1 MPASKKSAPKRT
13 FDARPDTVDFRD
25 LMFVPTL
32 VEVPKERSLATFV
45 KLTRNKPIILNQG
58 QEGAC
63 TGFGLAAVCNYLT
76 SARQVYSDKVPVS
89 ARMFYEMAKRY
100 DEWRGTDYD
109 GSSARGA
116 MKGWHRHG
124 VCAEKLWPHVPGHSD
139 GELTNKRAEDAA
151 DRPLGAYFR
160 VNHKDIVA
168 MHAAIAEV
176 GILYTS
182 ADTHSGWD
190 KVKSDGH
197 IPYGSKILGGHAF
210 AIVGFDQKGFWIQN
224 SWGPGWGRKGFAHL
238 SYKDWLDHGYDV
250 WVARLGA
257 PIMIDDAKS
266 SGFKSGGLATSRLS
280 FPDIRPHVVS
290 IGNDGGLRTSGTYG
304 NTVEDVQRIFASDF
318 PRITQGWK
326 KKRILLYAHGG
337 LVPED
342 NAIQRVSNYLEVLK
356 EAEVYPVAFIWKTDF
371 WTTLTNLLD
380 DALRRRRSE
389 GVIDA
394 AKDFMLDRLD
404 DTLERLARI
413 CGGRRI
419 WGEMVENALLAS
431 LRASGGARLVVAEL
445 AKLAQASGNL
455 EFHVAGHSA
464 GSIFLAPL
472 VQLLTTAGP
481 IATESLKKES
491 GLSWD
496 PASGHGLRIK
506 TCSLWA
512 PACTVGVFKAAY
524 LPAVIAKTIERC
536 ALFNLSDATER
547 DDHCAN
553 IYNKSLLYMVSNSFE
568 KDPRPA
574 FSSNGWPILGMDKFV
589 HHDKSAD
596 KELKKLIDNKTIDY
610 ITAPNSGDPGTPNA
624 SASTSHGDFDDDKPT
639 VRATLARIL
648 GRDKTAIE
656 FRFGHSAASTGD
668 RRRALS

>member
-1 MPASKKSAPKRT
+1 MPASKSAPKRT

-32 VEVPKERSLATFV
+32 VEVPKERSLAAFV
-45 KLTRNKPIILNQG
+45 KLTRSKPIILNQG

-63 TGFGLAAVCNYLT
+63 TGFGLAAVCNHLM

-89 ARMFYEMAKRY
+89 ARMLYEMAKLY

-124 VCAEKLWPHVPGHSD
+124 VCAEKLWPHVPGQTD
-139 GELTNKRAEDAA
+139 RELTTKRAEDAA

-160 VNHKDIVA
+160 VNHKDLVA

-176 GILYTS
+176 GILYAS

-190 KVKSDGH
+190 AVKGDGL
-197 IPYGSKILGGHAF
+197 IAYGSKILGGHAF
-210 AIVGFDQKGFWIQN
+210 AIVGYDQKGFWIQN

-238 SYKDWLDHGYDV
+238 TYKDWLDHGYDV

-257 PIMIDDAKS
+257 PVMIDDAKS
-266 SGFKSGGLATSRLS
+266 SGVKSGGLATARLS

-290 IGNDGGLRTSGTYG
+290 IGNDGTLRTSGTYG
-304 NTVEDVQRIFASDF
+304 NTAEDIQRIFASDL

-356 EAEVYPVAFIWKTDF
+356 DAEVYPIAFIWRTDF
-371 WTTLTNLLD
+371 WTTLKNLLD
-380 DALRRRRSE
+380 DALRRRRTE

-394 AKDFMLDRLD
+394 TKDFMLDRLD

-431 LRASGGARLVVAEL
+431 LRAAGGARLVVAEL
-445 AKLAQASGNL
+445 AKLTQSVSNL
-455 EFHVAGHSA
+455 ELHVAGHSA

-472 VQLLTTAGP
+472 VQLLTSAGP
-481 IATESLKKES
+481 IATESLKQES
-491 GLSWD
+491 GLSWN
-496 PASGHGLRIK
+496 PASGLGASIK
-506 TCSLWA
+506 TCTLWA
-512 PACTVGVFKAAY
+512 PACTVGLFKAAY
-524 LPAVIAKTIERC
+524 LPAIVARTIEKC
-536 ALFNLSDATER
+536 TLFNLTDAAEQ
-547 DDHCAN
+547 DDHCAR
-553 IYNKSLLYMVSNSFE
+553 IYNKSLLYMVSNAFE
-568 KDPRPA
+568 KEPRSA
-574 FSSNGWPILGMDKFV
+574 VSRNGWPILGLDKFV

-596 KELKKLIDNKTIDY
+596 KDLKRLIDNKTIDY
-610 ITAPNSGDPGTPNA
+610 VTAPNSAEPGTPFA
-624 SASTSHGDFDDDKPT
+624 SGSSGHGDFDDDKST
-639 VRATLARIL
+639 MRATLARIL
-648 GRDKTAIE
+648 GRDKTSID
-656 FRFGHSAASTGD
+656 FRFGRSAASTSD